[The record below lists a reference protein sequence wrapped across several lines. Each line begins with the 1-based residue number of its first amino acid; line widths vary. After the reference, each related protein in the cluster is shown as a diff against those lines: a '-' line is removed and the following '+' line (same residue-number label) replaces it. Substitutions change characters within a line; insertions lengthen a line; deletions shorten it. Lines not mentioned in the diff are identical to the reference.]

1 KMKTDS
7 KITIRVNSLELD
19 EIDDFLAR
27 SSDYKNRSDLIR
39 AATMKFLKMQ
49 EKERSIELNETV
61 VSLNPRTMSILE
73 NLVELKFFSS
83 VNEALNHILIKAT
96 TERYIPKIVHELLS
110 SQGELNREFEE
121 FKQNDQSYKTE
132 KSYKKGDTK

>member
-1 KMKTDS
+1 MKSDS

-27 SSDYKNRSDLIR
+27 SAEYKNRSDLIR
-39 AATMKFLKMQ
+39 DATMKFLKMQ

-61 VSLNPRTMSILE
+61 VSLNPRTLSILE
-73 NLVELKFFSS
+73 NLVELKFFNS

-121 FKQNDQSYKTE
+121 FKQNDQLYKTE

>member
-1 KMKTDS
+1 MKTDS
-7 KITIRVNSLELD
+7 KITIRVNSMELD

-73 NLVELKFFSS
+73 NLVELKFFNS

-121 FKQNDQSYKTE
+121 FKQYDQSYKTE

>member
-1 KMKTDS
+1 MKSDS

-27 SSDYKNRSDLIR
+27 STEYKNRSDLIR
-39 AATMKFLKMQ
+39 DATMKFLKMQ

-61 VSLNPRTMSILE
+61 VSLNPRTLSILE
-73 NLVELKFFSS
+73 NLVELKFFNS

-121 FKQNDQSYKTE
+121 FKQNDQLYKTE

>member
-1 KMKTDS
+1 MKTDS
-7 KITIRVNSLELD
+7 KITIRVNSVELD

-27 SSDYKNRSDLIR
+27 STEYKNRSDLIR
-39 AATMKFLKMQ
+39 AATMKFLKTQ
-49 EKERSIELNETV
+49 EKERTIELNETV

-73 NLVELKFFSS
+73 NLVELNFFSS

-96 TERYIPKIVHELLS
+96 SDGYIPKIVHEILS
-110 SQGELNREFEE
+110 SHGELNREFEE

>member
-1 KMKTDS
+1 MKTDS

>member
-1 KMKTDS
+1 MKTDS
-7 KITIRVNSLELD
+7 KITIRVNSVELD

-27 SSDYKNRSDLIR
+27 STEYKNRSDLIR
-39 AATMKFLKMQ
+39 AATMKFLKTQ
-49 EKERSIELNETV
+49 EKERTIELNETV

-73 NLVELKFFSS
+73 NLVELNFFSS

-96 TERYIPKIVHELLS
+96 SDRYIPKIVHEILS
-110 SQGELNREFEE
+110 SHGELNREFEE